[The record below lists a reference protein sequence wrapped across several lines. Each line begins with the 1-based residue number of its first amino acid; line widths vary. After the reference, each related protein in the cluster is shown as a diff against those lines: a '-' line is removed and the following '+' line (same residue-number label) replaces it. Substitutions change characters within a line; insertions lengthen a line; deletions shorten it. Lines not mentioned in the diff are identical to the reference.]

1 MKAICLHARGGPE
14 SFVYEDA
21 PRPRPDK
28 GEVLVRVHAA
38 GVTPTELQWMPTWTT
53 PEGAP
58 RPFPIIPGHEF
69 SGVIAAA
76 GPGVTEFGEG
86 DAIFG
91 MNDWFRNGAQ
101 ADYCIARAADIAAKP
116 QAIDHIRAAAT
127 PIAALTALQGLFE
140 RAQLRAGERV
150 LIHGAAGAVGVFA
163 VQLARQRG
171 AHVIGTAAAHNHNF
185 VRQLGAAEVIDYK
198 LTRFEEIVREVD
210 VVFDA
215 VGGDTLERS
224 WTVLKPGGR
233 LVTIAA
239 SSEQTKDAR
248 TKDAFF
254 IVEPNQAQLKEVA
267 SLIDTGELRPV
278 VAAVFPLEKAR
289 EAYEHKPLHGKV
301 VLTLDSASS

>member
-1 MKAICLHARGGPE
+1 MKAISLHARGGPE

-21 PRPRPDK
+21 PRPRPGK

-38 GVTPTELQWMPTWTT
+38 GVTPTELQWVPTWTT

-58 RPFPIIPGHEF
+58 RRFPIIPGHEF

-76 GPGVTEFGEG
+76 GPGVTGFSEG
-86 DAIFG
+86 DAVFG
-91 MNDWFRNGAQ
+91 MNDWYRNGAH
-101 ADYCIARAADIAAKP
+101 AEYCIANATGIATKP
-116 QAIDHIRAAAT
+116 HAVDHIRAAAT
-127 PIAALTALQGLFE
+127 PIAALTALQGLFD

-171 AHVIGTAAAHNHNF
+171 AHVIATAATHNESF
-185 VRQLGAAEVIDYK
+185 VRQLGAAEFIDYK
-198 LTRFEEIVREVD
+198 LTRFEDIVHDLD

-224 WTVLKPGGR
+224 WPVLKKGGR

-239 SSEQTKDAR
+239 SSEQTKDPR
-248 TKDAFF
+248 TKNSFF
-254 IVEPNQAQLKEVA
+254 IVEPKQAQLKEVA
-267 SLIDTGELRPV
+267 GLIDTGELRPV
-278 VAAVFPLEKAR
+278 VDKVFPLERAR

-301 VLTLDSASS
+301 VLTVDSPST